1 MNTIIMNSQN
11 FDSTSN
17 NRFIYNF
24 PSNIKMEAGTT
35 IGVESVS
42 VYNSIFNVEASRG
55 NNTFSIIWNADTA
68 VTYNFTIP
76 DGFYSISDLNYY
88 LQYECVQNDLYCV
101 NSSGNYVYFV
111 ELVVNSTV
119 YGSELR
125 CYPLPDTTEA
135 GTLSYTK
142 PSGAS
147 WSFHASLD
155 QTPQVVIPTAAFG
168 SLFGFIAGTFP
179 ASVESTSQFI
189 GNTITPQISVVNSL
203 ILTCNL
209 INNELSNP
217 VNVFFSMPL
226 NASYGSLMTSSAA
239 TRMDSYVY
247 EGMYNRI
254 VIEFL
259 DQQYERINLHDTE
272 VLIKLVL
279 IKPQLRR
286 LNNIQ

>member
-1 MNTIIMNSQN
+1 MNTVILNSQN
-11 FDSTSN
+11 FDSTST

-35 IGVESVS
+35 IGVESLS

-55 NNTFSIIWNADTA
+55 NNTFSIIWNADSA

-88 LQYECVQNDLYCV
+88 IQYECVQNDLYV
-101 NSSGNYVYFV
+101 TNSAGNYVYFV

-119 YGSELR
+119 YGAELR
-125 CYPLPDTTEA
+125 CYALPDATEA
-135 GTLSYTK
+135 GVLGYTK

-155 QTPQVVIPTAAFG
+155 QTPQFVVPTAVFG
-168 SLFGFIAGTFP
+168 ALFGFATGTFP
-179 ASVESTSQFI
+179 SSVESTSQYI
-189 GNTITPQISVVNSL
+189 ANTLTPQISVVNSL
-203 ILTCNL
+203 IVTCNL
-209 INNELSNP
+209 INNDLSNP

-226 NASYGSLMTSSAA
+226 NAPYGSLMTSSNAS
-239 TRMDSYVY
+239 RMDNYVF
-247 EGMYNRI
+247 EGTYNRI
-254 VIEFL
+254 VLEFL
-259 DQQYERINLHDTE
+259 DQQYNRVSLHDTE

-279 IKPQLRR
+279 IKPSVKKLM
-286 LNNIQ
+286 NKM